1 MRKFLEAYLFYKYP
15 TSRLSFDERI
25 KKFFNDDE
33 VTYNLV
39 RRVINEYSHLGE
51 NFDRGLEPID
61 VDAMKKIAEAVMNKI
76 ETTDKAQFDALIVSI
91 SNEV

>member
-15 TSRLSFDERI
+15 TSKLSFDERI

-39 RRVINEYSHLGE
+39 RRVINEFSHLGE

-61 VDAMKKIAEAVMNKI
+61 VDAMKKISEAVMKKI
-76 ETTDKAQFDALIVSI
+76 ETIDKPQYDALLESVENGI
-91 SNEV
+91 